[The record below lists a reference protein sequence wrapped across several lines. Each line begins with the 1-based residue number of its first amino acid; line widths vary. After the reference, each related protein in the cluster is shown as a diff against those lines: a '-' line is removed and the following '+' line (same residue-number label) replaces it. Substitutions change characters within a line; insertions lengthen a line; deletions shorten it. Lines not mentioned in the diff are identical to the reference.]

1 MTLRP
6 VPWLAV
12 PVLTSAFF
20 SLALGCG
27 APFAAI
33 AALGAL
39 VLGRRDAYLAAF
51 FAWVANQ
58 AVGFGFL
65 GYPTDPRTLAWGVA
79 IGLSALAAVWSARW
93 IAALLAGASWPA
105 ICIAALA
112 AALIAQQ
119 VTILASAQVLG
130 FHPAAFA
137 PAVLFDIA
145 WTNAAAFVLLVAV
158 QMGGAQVNLT
168 RAPGQS
174 VPA

>member
-1 MTLRP
+1 MTLKP
-6 VPWLAV
+6 VLWLAV
-12 PVLTSAFF
+12 PVLASVLF

-39 VLGRRDAYLAAF
+39 ALARRDAYLAGF

-79 IGLSALAAVWSARW
+79 IGLSALSAVWAARW
-93 IAALLAGASWPA
+93 IAARLGGASWPT
-105 ICIAALA
+105 IGVAALA

-119 VTILASAQVLG
+119 VIILASAQVLG

-137 PAVLFDIA
+137 PSVLFDIA

-158 QMGGAQVNLT
+158 QMAGAQVNVT

-174 VPA
+174 VQA